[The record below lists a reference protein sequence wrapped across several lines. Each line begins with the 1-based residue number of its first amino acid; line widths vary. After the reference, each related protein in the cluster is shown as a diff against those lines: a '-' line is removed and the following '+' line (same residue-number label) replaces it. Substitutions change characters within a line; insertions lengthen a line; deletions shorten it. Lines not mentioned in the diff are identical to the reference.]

1 MRLQGLHH
9 VTAITA
15 DAQANVD
22 FYVGLLGLRLVKK
35 TVNFDAPDVY
45 HLYYGDELG
54 HPGSVLTF
62 FEFPGAARGR
72 AGDGAVYRLQWRVAD
87 EAALE
92 FWTQRLESAGIAAQP
107 GDGSLRFTDSEGLAH
122 ELLAV
127 DVPDEPLVA
136 RASDIPTG
144 YALRGFHGVRAYA
157 RDPER
162 SVALL
167 RDLGFD
173 NQGGPAA
180 GPWQLGGERRRATI
194 AYDEPPEAVALQGAG
209 SVHHVA
215 WAAADD
221 DELLEGRAIAVGD
234 GRHATDVI
242 DREYFHSVYFREPSG
257 VLFELA
263 TLPPGFTVDEPA
275 ESLGEALKLP
285 PQYEAHR
292 SELERRLTPLV
303 NPRASLPRAP

>member
-22 FYVGLLGLRLVKK
+22 FYAGLLGLRLVKK

-72 AGDGAVYRLQWRVAD
+72 AGDGAVHLVQWRVAD
-87 EAALE
+87 DAALE
-92 FWTQRLESAGIAAQP
+92 FWAQRVAEAGVEATRT
-107 GDGSLRFTDSEGLAH
+107 DGSLRFADPEGLDH

-127 DVPDEPLVA
+127 EVDDAPLTA
-136 RASDIPTG
+136 EAPDIPPEH
-144 YALRGFHGVRAYA
+144 ALRGFHGVRAYA
-157 RDPER
+157 RDPSLSGR
-162 SVALL
+162 LL
-167 RDLGFD
+167 ADLGFVED
-173 NQGGPAA
+173 DGGFR
-180 GPWQLGGERRRATI
+180 LGGDRRTA
-194 AYDEPPEAVALQGAG
+194 ALHYDPPPPRPNLQGAG

-221 DELLEGRAIAVGD
+221 DELLEGRHIATGD
-234 GRHATDVI
+234 GRHATELI
-242 DREYFHSVYFREPSG
+242 DRQYFHSVYFREPSG

-285 PQYEAHR
+285 AQYESLR
-292 SELERRLTPLV
+292 GELERRLTPLV
-303 NPRASLPRAP
+303 NPRSPAPAS